1 MLNYLIKKFID
12 DPDNIK
18 NASVRK
24 SYGNLAGTIGIL
36 VNVVLSA
43 IKLSIGF
50 FTGSIA
56 IISDGF
62 HNLVDVASALASIIS
77 FKLAGKEPDLEH
89 PYGHGRLEYLFSI
102 GVAVV
107 VMAVGIQFLIESVEK
122 ILYPTAVTMTNLTMA
137 VFAASLIG
145 PLFLWYSYRFFAKK
159 IDSQVLAAAGA
170 DSFSDLISSVVILI
184 GLLLG
189 PFIGFN
195 LDGYLGIFAAGLIV
209 HTGYGIFKDSTSSLI
224 GDEPSPVLVNEITR
238 FVRSYPGVLGLHD
251 LMIHDYGPNSKFVT
265 LHVEVDA
272 DEDVI
277 KTHEMIDGIEKDAFD
292 KMGINLTVHMDP
304 LRRDEKTTATYFHL
318 QQLIKEYDPNMDIHD
333 LRMIKSHDS
342 ISVLFDLVVP
352 FGEKKSH
359 KQIRK
364 DIAEIV
370 SSIDPCY
377 QANITIDVC
386 YTGLHNVHRK

>member
-43 IKLSIGF
+43 IKLFIGF

-122 ILYPTAVTMTNLTMA
+122 ILYPTAVTTTNLTMA

-195 LDGYLGIFAAGLIV
+195 LDGYLGVFAAGLIV